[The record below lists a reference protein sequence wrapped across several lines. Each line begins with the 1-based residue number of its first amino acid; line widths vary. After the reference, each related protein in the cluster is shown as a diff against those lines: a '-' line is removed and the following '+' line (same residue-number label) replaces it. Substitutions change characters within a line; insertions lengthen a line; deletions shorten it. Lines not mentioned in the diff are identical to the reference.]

1 MSCAR
6 AHAGARDTDPAV
18 GRAGSARLARTGRA
32 RRGKAIGHRV
42 QHGARRQCAACG
54 LNHRANPPSFFGRSP
69 TVRACAIQP
78 FVSEYAHARALSRFL
93 ALARRDLWCTFTRIL
108 YQHHIPQARAR
119 QSSGLLRP
127 RARCLRARA
136 HVSGDRPCAADAR
149 ARRALACVCTVC
161 RRAEGRPCRRLIRT
175 P

>member
-6 AHAGARDTDPAV
+6 AHAGARHTDPAV

-54 LNHRANPPSFFGRSP
+54 LNHRAIPPSFLDGHPRSGRVRSRTPSRSMLTPAHSRAPSHSLTGLFGGQFQGFFINR
-69 TVRACAIQP
+69 TYRKHERRQ
-78 FVSEYAHARALSRFL
+78 LSGP
-93 ALARRDLWCTFTRIL
+93 LW
-108 YQHHIPQARAR
+108 
-119 QSSGLLRP
+119 P

-136 HVSGDRPCAADAR
+136 HVSGHRPCAADAR
-149 ARRALACVCTVC
+149 APDAVACVCTLS
-161 RRAEGRPCRRLIRT
+161 RRAECRPSRRVIRT